1 MNLPSTPK
9 LSSGQRILHMHR
21 GILTLAL
28 VPNFG
33 TPAALAADNPHWVTV
48 EGFHSSPKTTAP
60 TPTEMCPCVLQMS
73 GSHISAYIRIT

>member
-28 VPNFG
+28 VPHFG
-33 TPAALAADNPHWVTV
+33 TPAALAADNTHWVTV
-48 EGFHSSPKTTAP
+48 EGVHSSPKTTAP
-60 TPTEMCPCVLQMS
+60 TPTEMCPHVLWMS
-73 GSHISAYIRIT
+73 VSQTLVYIRIT